1 MSNPAERELYD
12 EPLNP
17 VDIEQAIR
25 RLANETARA
34 VRIVSDRLGAF
45 REAERIYDAA
55 VAHEYLAW
63 KGPAHEKK
71 FAAELATTELRRDRD
86 LAEVAWRYAERSA
99 ASVERQLSAYQTL
112 NRSVAQLYSA
122 AGVMGEGS

>member
-1 MSNPAERELYD
+1 MAEADYS

-34 VRIVSDRLGAF
+34 VRIVTNRLAEY
-45 REAERIYDAA
+45 REAERQYDAA
-55 VAHEYLAW
+55 TAREYLAW
-63 KGPAHEKK
+63 QGPAHEKK
-71 FAAELATTELRRDRD
+71 FAAELATTELRHDRD

-112 NRSVAQLYSA
+112 NRSVVQMYSA
-122 AGVMGEGS
+122 AGVAGEGS